1 MSSITALFFEQVKKN
16 PDKTA
21 IWCDGNTKSYSELDT
36 FVRQYINYLVS
47 RDVKKGDIIGI
58 PMNNSIESVALMLA
72 AAYIGA
78 GLAPINPSLPKEAI
92 NKAFTTANV
101 KHVIAR
107 KSFWKHF
114 ALNNSL
120 DAYGCKLCLD
130 DTLEGIDSF
139 DIIST
144 MSVDIPSIDDVSGD

>member
-92 NKAFTTANV
+92 NKAG
-101 KHVIAR
+101 KEIIAV
-107 KSFWKHF
+107 F
-114 ALNNSL
+114 
-120 DAYGCKLCLD
+120 
-130 DTLEGIDSF
+130 
-139 DIIST
+139 
-144 MSVDIPSIDDVSGD
+144 V